1 MATVVTLLQ
10 MTAQNSGPANLD
22 CSHDTALRHR
32 HRSAML
38 LTIICSVAAKYI
50 RYFEPRPIHFPVR
63 ALGVPG

>member
-1 MATVVTLLQ
+1 MAALITLLQ
-10 MTAQNSGPANLD
+10 VTAKRSSPADLD
-22 CSHDTALRHR
+22 GSHDTALRHR
-32 HRSAML
+32 HRSAVL